1 MSSTCAGTIPRSEKS
16 VSQGN
21 VLYVNTEK
29 VPNFEKTLISL
40 QWLEGLPKLETSLII
55 FYNIVQAKSRRR
67 ESCQAENCQS
77 SALPDSVKWL
87 WEVTTP

>member
-1 MSSTCAGTIPRSEKS
+1 MRGDNSASEKS

-67 ESCQAENCQS
+67 GILSG
-77 SALPDSVKWL
+77 
-87 WEVTTP
+87 